1 MAKYSVFIL
10 PSAQKEI
17 SKLPK
22 PTQNK
27 ILKVLIGLSE
37 NPRPVGCKKLV
48 GVDAW
53 RVRVSDYRIV
63 YSIEDHILKIEVIR
77 VAHRKDAYR

>member
-22 PTQNK
+22 PIQNK
-27 ILKVLIGLSE
+27 ILKVLIALGE

-77 VAHRKDAYR
+77 VAHRKDVYR